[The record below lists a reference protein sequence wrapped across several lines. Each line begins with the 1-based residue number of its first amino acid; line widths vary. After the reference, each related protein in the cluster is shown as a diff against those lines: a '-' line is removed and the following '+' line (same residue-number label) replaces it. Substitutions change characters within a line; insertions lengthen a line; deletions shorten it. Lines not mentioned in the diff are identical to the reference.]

1 MAAGSNGKT
10 KLKKISAIIIYCNR
24 QNNPPYIISY
34 CLAFTTHSLL
44 SLLLPA
50 NSSYLHSVLICRA
63 ISRTKLRLSLLFD
76 GNICT
81 HILTTN
87 DSTNLD
93 HFTSYYL
100 ICDDNQ
106 VL

>member
-1 MAAGSNGKT
+1 MAVRSNGKT

-24 QNNPPYIISY
+24 QNNPPYIVAY

-44 SLLLPA
+44 SLLLPV
-50 NSSYLHSVLICRA
+50 NSLYLHNALICRT
-63 ISRTKLRLSLLFD
+63 ISRAKLRLSLLFD
-76 GNICT
+76 DNICT
-81 HILTTN
+81 HVLTTN